1 MFDVQIVN
9 GKRGIEKEHCFK
21 WLGKSKLK
29 KKSLVPTKF
38 PIFLKLCFESF
49 TKQITQNL
57 IEIFVLQD
65 HQLNF
70 VAANICPNK
79 VHLQQMRPYRFLQ
92 SLLQLQFLP
101 ASIKTACLNNSEI

>member
-1 MFDVQIVN
+1 MVRKI
-9 GKRGIEKEHCFK
+9 KIEKE
-21 WLGKSKLK
+21 
-29 KKSLVPTKF
+29 KF
-38 PIFLKLCFESF
+38 GSYKISHFLKLCFESF

-79 VHLQQMRPYRFLQ
+79 AHLQQMRPYRFLQ